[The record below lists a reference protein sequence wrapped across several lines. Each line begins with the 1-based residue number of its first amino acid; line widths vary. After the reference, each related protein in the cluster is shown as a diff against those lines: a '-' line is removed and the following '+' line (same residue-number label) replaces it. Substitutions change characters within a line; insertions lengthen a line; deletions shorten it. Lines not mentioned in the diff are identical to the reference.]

1 MYHIILGIISLFQL
15 KTNLI
20 KRNFRIFVVVNP
32 LTTYHAQK
40 NKKDVS
46 ISGRLIRHRPGH
58 LVTFCNYQF
67 ITFYTVIA
75 LYVNFCPTL
84 CISFLSLS
92 SFLDNIT
99 TALHVLMQISPLSI
113 RNYNEEPRLSTSN
126 ENRYFRGTSDEI
138 PNLWLIASKRC
149 LASISSFD
157 FGDVRRVF
165 LEDRGLDPGI
175 CSCNIKWDCPCLRY
189 ATKR

>member
-20 KRNFRIFVVVNP
+20 KRNFRIFVVINP
-32 LTTYHAQK
+32 LTMYHAQK

-46 ISGRLIRHRPGH
+46 ISGWLIRHRPGH
-58 LVTFCNYQF
+58 LVTFCNYQY
-67 ITFYTVIA
+67 ISVYVIA

-126 ENRYFRGTSDEI
+126 ENRYFRRDS
-138 PNLWLIASKRC
+138 
-149 LASISSFD
+149 
-157 FGDVRRVF
+157 
-165 LEDRGLDPGI
+165 
-175 CSCNIKWDCPCLRY
+175 
-189 ATKR
+189 